1 MALHYTIVFGL
12 LVTEMVLMTLF
23 LLPLPYSFRK
33 GLTRWLAES
42 SAAERLHYY
51 LKIICI
57 FVLVL
62 FVDALNRSIR
72 LHHDLHDPGQT
83 QSPFAGSGGHGLEAR
98 VDATAHSRMF
108 YAQRNVYLCGFT
120 LFLTLALYRLQ
131 DVFLQWVTAE
141 EKLQE
146 ARRHTA
152 KQSGDQNK
160 ASQRYETA
168 EAEVIRLQ
176 ARVSELEEAHIKYK
190 DISHQMDNQNK
201 AYLELTDRYAELER
215 KHALRSG
222 DHGRKDD

>member
-12 LVTEMVLMTLF
+12 LLTEMVLMTLF
-23 LLPLPYSFRK
+23 LLPLPFLIRK
-33 GLTRWLAES
+33 RLTRWLAES
-42 SAAERLHYY
+42 KAAERLHYY

-72 LHHDLHDPGQT
+72 LHHDLHDPGQE
-83 QSPFAGSGGHGLEAR
+83 QSPYAHGGHGLDAR

-131 DVFLQWVTAE
+131 DVFLQWVNAE

-146 ARRHTA
+146 IRKHTA
-152 KQSGDQNK
+152 KQSGDQHR

-168 EAEVIRLQ
+168 EAEVARLE
-176 ARVSELEEAHIKYK
+176 ARIAELEEAQVKYK
-190 DISHQMDNQNK
+190 DISHQMESQNK
-201 AYLELTDRYAELER
+201 AYLDLTDRYAELER
-215 KHALRSG
+215 KHNLRSG